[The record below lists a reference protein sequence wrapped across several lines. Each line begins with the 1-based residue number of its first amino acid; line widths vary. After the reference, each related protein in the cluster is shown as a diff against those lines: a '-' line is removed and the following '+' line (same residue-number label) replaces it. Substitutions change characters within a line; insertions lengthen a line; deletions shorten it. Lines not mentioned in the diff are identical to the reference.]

1 MPSSRIALGLQRR
14 ATRAALAC
22 ALAALACTFAC
33 REQRTDEGAQSALVV
48 LLPREAQEIDPRFS
62 GDAYGHKVSRLLFA
76 SLVTIDPHS
85 LEVVPDLAEHVEV
98 VTPSSYRVRL
108 RAGLRFSD
116 GSALDAQDVAATYR
130 SVVDP
135 KLATRYARTYQRIA
149 RVQVVDPLTV
159 VFELDGP
166 HATFLTDL
174 ELPILRAEDE
184 HRQIGAIGG
193 AAPIGAGPYV
203 LAHRD
208 AGVIDL
214 APNRNWHRGR
224 PRHPR
229 VRLLVVRDD
238 NTRAL
243 RLLAGAADL
252 ALNAIPPLLLPL
264 FEQDSRF
271 TIQRAPG
278 VGTTYLGLNLEADA
292 VRDPRVRRAIAHAI
306 DREALIRAKLD
317 GKARLASGWIVP
329 GHWAHDRDLPQYAY
343 DPARARALLREAE
356 RARGARGPLPALTL
370 RCGSDR
376 LRQSIARAIVTML
389 ADVGLMVELR
399 PSEVATLIA
408 DLNRGRFE
416 LTMLEVPEVVEPHV
430 LTWFFGSESVPGG
443 GREGSNRWRLRNRAL
458 DEALERGR
466 ASIERSARIAAY
478 VEAQAILARELPVIP
493 LWHQDVVQISAPR
506 ARDVRVT
513 RLGRFDPLA
522 R

>member
-1 MPSSRIALGLQRR
+1 MPSSRIAQGLQR
-14 ATRAALAC
+14 AAPAV
-22 ALAALACTFAC
+22 ALAALACAGAC
-33 REQRTDEGAQSALVV
+33 SAQRADESANSALVV

-85 LEVVPDLAEHVEV
+85 LEVVPDLAEQVEV
-98 VTPSSYRVRL
+98 VAPARYRVRL

-149 RVQVVDPLTV
+149 RVEVVDPLTV
-159 VFELDGP
+159 IFELTGP

-184 HRQIGAIGG
+184 HRQIGALGG
-193 AAPIGAGPYV
+193 PAPIGAGPYV
-203 LAHRD
+203 LAQRE
-208 AGVIDL
+208 AGLIDL
-214 APNRNWHRGR
+214 APNRHWHRGA

-264 FEQDSRF
+264 FEKDSRF
-271 TIQRAPG
+271 SIQSAPG
-278 VGTTYLGLNLEADA
+278 VGTTYIGLNLEADA
-292 VRDPRVRRAIAHAI
+292 LRDPRVRQAIAHAI
-306 DREALIRAKLD
+306 DREALIRAKLS
-317 GKARLASGWIVP
+317 GTARLASGWVVP
-329 GHWAHDRDLPQYAY
+329 GHWAHDRALPQYPY

-356 RARGARGPLPALTL
+356 QARGARGPLPGLTL

-389 ADVGLMVELR
+389 AGVGLQVELR

-416 LTMLEVPEVVEPHV
+416 MTMLEVPEVVEPHV
-430 LTWFFGSESVPGG
+430 LTWFFGSESVPGA

-466 ASIERSARIAAY
+466 ASIERPARIAAY
-478 VEAQAILARELPVIP
+478 GEAQRILAEELPVIP
-493 LWHQDVVQISAPR
+493 LWHADVVAVSGPR
-506 ARDVRVT
+506 ARTVPVS
-513 RLGRFDPLA
+513 RLGRFDTLA